1 MITIGWCRWSYLAL
15 IALQVVWFGWLYP
28 PTFWS
33 TAMVLAIM
41 LIPLLTVAIGV
52 WRLNMRAMVVAGFI
66 LLFYFSY
73 AVAEAYATPQ
83 VRTLA
88 LTQIGLIS
96 LYFWALLSV
105 RRTQR
110 AQKTDS

>member
-15 IALQVVWFGWLYP
+15 IALQVIWFGWLYP

-33 TAMVLAIM
+33 TAVVLAIM

>member
-1 MITIGWCRWSYLAL
+1 MITIHWCRWSYLAL
-15 IALQVVWFGWLYP
+15 IALQVVWFGWLHP

-33 TAMVLAIM
+33 TAVVLAIM
-41 LIPLLTVAIGV
+41 LVPLLTVAIGV
-52 WRLNMRAMVVAGFI
+52 WRLSMRAMVVAGFI

-73 AVAEAYATPQ
+73 AVSEAYAAPQ

-88 LTQIGLIS
+88 LIQIGLIS

-105 RRTQR
+105 RRAQR
-110 AQKTDS
+110 AQKSGS